1 MLSEINQRENVKY
14 FMISLLHEIL
24 KKEKQRAHTYREYI
38 GGYHRQST
46 GGGQNGL
53 RGSKGTNFQL

>member
-24 KKEKQRAHTYREYI
+24 KKKNKLIHTKN
-38 GGYHRQST
+38 T
-46 GGGQNGL
+46 
-53 RGSKGTNFQL
+53 

>member
-24 KKEKQRAHTYREYI
+24 KKKNNKLIHTKN
-38 GGYHRQST
+38 T
-46 GGGQNGL
+46 
-53 RGSKGTNFQL
+53 